1 MSAAD
6 LVPAI
11 DRRGAIRAYS
21 GGDLVMAEIL
31 EMTPDSERMVIG
43 MRGVMQRD
51 ASQSEDGGSPIV
63 FGLVTEDQ
71 MPAQYK

>member
-1 MSAAD
+1 MLSTAD

-21 GGDLVMAEIL
+21 TGDHVLAEIL

-43 MRGVMQRD
+43 MRGVMQP
-51 ASQSEDGGSPIV
+51 SDGGGGAPIV
-63 FGLVTEDQ
+63 FGLIDAEQ
-71 MPAQYK
+71 MPAQFK